1 MGGEGIDA
9 HQIVTRLWVGSAPPF
24 DRPLPAFTLLVLCA
38 HEVQPAHMVF
48 TGRVLRCPIYDTA
61 PMPTSHLHQAL
72 RASREV
78 AAELRR
84 GGRALVTCAQGR
96 NRSALVA
103 SLAII
108 QLTRMP
114 PAEIIARVRD
124 RRGPHALSNPAFTE
138 MVTRMAR
145 LTADGAASTSPRP
158 RRRRA
163 PA

>member
-24 DRPLPAFTLLVLCA
+24 DRHLPAFSMLVLCA
-38 HEVQPAHMVF
+38 YEIQPAQLAF
-48 TGRVLRCPIYDTA
+48 KGRVLRCPIDDA
-61 PMPTSHLHQAL
+61 SPMSRTDLHHAL

-108 QLTRMP
+108 QTMRMP
-114 PAEIIARVRD
+114 PATIIARVRA
-124 RRGPHALSNPAFTE
+124 RRGPNALSNPAFTE
-138 MVTRMAR
+138 VLTRMAR
-145 LTADGAASTSPRP
+145 LTGDAAASTPPPPP
-158 RRRRA
+158 RRRARA
-163 PA
+163 